1 MYGLK
6 NIKCGGKNMEE
17 NQVYYDESGDI
28 VIEEI
33 PQEEVPVPTSSDP
46 TLPTEDNLDIKEENQ
61 NIIDD
66 ASKEGTNDDFLK
78 EVVKFFMNE
87 NSNKNEDEVPDTT
100 LEEHDK
106 EKRENE
112 ETKVIK
118 DKEEIVKSVSSG
130 NADID
135 YTGLLGDIVGNQ
147 QTIIDNQQYLIS
159 VSDDNNINSA
169 LNSQSCTNVL
179 LMIVI
184 VILLADILVHFIR
197 GLF

>member
-1 MYGLK
+1 
-6 NIKCGGKNMEE
+6 MEE
-17 NQVYYDESGDI
+17 AQVYYDESGDI
-28 VIEEI
+28 VVEEI
-33 PQEEVPVPTSSDP
+33 PQEEVPVPIPSDP
-46 TLPTEDNLDIKEENQ
+46 TLPTEDNLDVKEENQ

-66 ASKEGTNDDFLK
+66 AAKEGTNDDFLK

-87 NSNKNEDEVPDTT
+87 NSNKLEDEVPDTT

-106 EKRENE
+106 EKKENDDATIE
-112 ETKVIK
+112 E
-118 DKEEIVKSVSSG
+118 DKEENVKSVTSG

-159 VSDDNNINSA
+159 VNDDNNINSA

-184 VILLADILVHFIR
+184 VILLTDILVHFIR

>member
-1 MYGLK
+1 
-6 NIKCGGKNMEE
+6 MEE
-17 NQVYYDESGDI
+17 NQVYYDESGDMI
-28 VIEEI
+28 VEEI

-46 TLPTEDNLDIKEENQ
+46 TIPTEDNLDVKEENQ

-66 ASKEGTNDDFLK
+66 AAKEGTNDDFLK

-87 NSNKNEDEVPDTT
+87 NSNKDVDIQPDTS

-106 EKRENE
+106 EKKENGEEVSNLNNQENE
-112 ETKVIK
+112 
-118 DKEEIVKSVSSG
+118 KSVSSG

-135 YTGLLGDIVGNQ
+135 YSGLLGDIVGNQ

-159 VSDDNNINSA
+159 VNDDNNINSG
-169 LNSQSCTNVL
+169 LNTQSCTNVL
-179 LMIVI
+179 LMIII
-184 VILLADILVHFIR
+184 VILLTDILVHFIR